1 MNTMEVDRMIRSW
14 GEWEVLHSLG
24 TTKVKKLI
32 VNPRS
37 ELSYQRHFY
46 RNELWYV
53 HQGEGI
59 LLFNYEE
66 DPTKAP
72 NEENLLFVGRIITIH
87 KKMWHQVINTGK
99 ESLII
104 IEIQYGDKCIEDDIE
119 RKNL

>member
-1 MNTMEVDRMIRSW
+1 MEVDRMIRSW

-99 ESLII
+99 EPLII